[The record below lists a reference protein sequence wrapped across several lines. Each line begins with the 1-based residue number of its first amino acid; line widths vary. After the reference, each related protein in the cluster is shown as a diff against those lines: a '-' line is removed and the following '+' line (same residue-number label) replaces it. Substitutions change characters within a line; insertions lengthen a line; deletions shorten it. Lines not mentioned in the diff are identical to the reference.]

1 MNAVRTIVVWFP
13 DWPVTAAGRDAGQP
27 PDAPLAVL
35 DKGQIFACSHTA
47 RAHGVR
53 RGLRVREAQARCPD
67 LVTLAYDPAVD
78 AREFEPVVAAIE
90 ALAPGVEVIRPGR
103 CALAAKGPSR
113 YYGDTF
119 GQILRT
125 HLEEAGHSSVI
136 GIADGP
142 FAAEQAARLAERS
155 GERELAFPPG
165 ESARCLASLPVDT
178 LDRPELVDLLRRLG
192 VRTLGAFAALPARQV
207 LARFGNDGLAA
218 HRLASGRDDRP
229 LATRRPPPE
238 LATNAA
244 FEPPVERVDQVAF
257 AIRSTAERLVAGLAE
272 RDLVCT
278 CLRVE
283 IDTERDEPR
292 SRQWRHPRWFSA
304 ADVVDRVRWQL
315 QGTHTRA
322 AGSSGGGGHRGG
334 HSGSLSGGRSPSG
347 GGHSGGGSRGGGSTG
362 WDGSAAG
369 GRPTEELTSGV
380 VRVRLIPDEVA
391 PTGAYQDGLWG
402 DQAPDERIHRAFTRV
417 QSQLGHEAVVSVVLS
432 GGRAPA
438 ERMTLV
444 PWGDDI
450 APARPTGQPWPGHLP
465 PPAPTTVLA
474 TPEPVRVL
482 GATGHLVEVSERG
495 ALSEDCRLLERDT
508 SDKSVITGW
517 AGPWPVDERWW
528 DPAAAS
534 RCARFQVACADGRA
548 FVLRYES
555 ATLNPTAEGR
565 AGDPDPITSR
575 GHSAHVNGQ
584 PAHANGR
591 SAPATSQATHATHA
605 THANGQP
612 THPNGQPTHLNG
624 QPTHA
629 NRQAA
634 HTNRQAAHT
643 NRQAAHT
650 NRQVTHTNGQVTHT
664 NGFSP
669 GDRDHSSGDSDGSGA
684 LRTTATTVRAAGT
697 GQWWIEACYD

>member
-35 DKGQIFACSHTA
+35 DKGRIFACSQTA
-47 RAHGVR
+47 RDHGVR
-53 RGLRVREAQARCPD
+53 RELRVREAQARCPD

-113 YYGDTF
+113 YYGWSGGASSASAGGGSRGSSPESSTAGGSSTGGDAF
-119 GQILRT
+119 GRILRT
-125 HLEEAGHSSVI
+125 HLEEAGYSSVI

-155 GERELAFPPG
+155 GEQELTFPPG
-165 ESARCLASLPVDT
+165 ESGRCLAPLPVDT
-178 LDRPELVDLLRRLG
+178 LDRPGLVDLLRRLG
-192 VRTLGAFAALPARQV
+192 IRTLGAFAALPARQV

-229 LATRRPPPE
+229 LAARRPPPE
-238 LATNAA
+238 LATYAA

-257 AIRSTAERLVAGLAE
+257 AIRATAEGLVTGLAE
-272 RDLVCT
+272 RELVCT

-315 QGTHTRA
+315 QGTNTRA
-322 AGSSGGGGHRGG
+322 SGSTGGGQGGGSASSRTTGSSAGSSAGEGPSGAEPAGGGAVG
-334 HSGSLSGGRSPSG
+334 
-347 GGHSGGGSRGGGSTG
+347 
-362 WDGSAAG
+362 
-369 GRPTEELTSGV
+369 ELTSGV
-380 VRVRLIPDEVA
+380 VRVRLIPDDVA

-417 QSQLGHEAVVSVVLS
+417 QSQLGHEAVVTVVLS

-465 PPAPTTVLA
+465 PPAPTTVLV

-482 GATGHLVEVSERG
+482 GATGHLVEISERG
-495 ALSEDCRLLERDT
+495 ALSEECRLLERGT
-508 SDKSVITGW
+508 SDQSVITGW

-528 DPAAAS
+528 DPTAAS

-548 FVLRYES
+548 FVLRYEGG
-555 ATLNPTAEGR
+555 AIG
-565 AGDPDPITSR
+565 GTS
-575 GHSAHVNGQ
+575 
-584 PAHANGR
+584 P
-591 SAPATSQATHATHA
+591 
-605 THANGQP
+605 
-612 THPNGQPTHLNG
+612 PNG
-624 QPTHA
+624 
-629 NRQAA
+629 
-634 HTNRQAAHT
+634 
-643 NRQAAHT
+643 
-650 NRQVTHTNGQVTHT
+650 
-664 NGFSP
+664 S
-669 GDRDHSSGDSDGSGA
+669 
-684 LRTTATTVRAAGT
+684 AAGN

>member
-1 MNAVRTIVVWFP
+1 MTAVRTIVVWFP

-35 DKGQIFACSHTA
+35 DKGRVFACSPTA

-53 RGLRVREAQARCPD
+53 RGLRVREAEARCPD
-67 LVTLAYDPAVD
+67 LVTSAYDPAVD

-90 ALAPGVEVIRPGR
+90 ALAPGVEVVRPGR

-113 YYGDTF
+113 YYGDAF

-125 HLEEAGHSSVI
+125 HLEDAGHSSVI

-155 GERELAFPPG
+155 GVRELAFPPG
-165 ESARCLASLPVDT
+165 ESARHLAPLLVDT

-192 VRTLGAFAALPARQV
+192 IRTLGAFAALPARQV

-218 HRLASGRDDRP
+218 HRLASGRDDRA
-229 LATRRPPPE
+229 LAARRPPPE
-238 LATNAA
+238 LATDAA

-257 AIRSTAERLVAGLAE
+257 AIRGTAERLVAGLAE
-272 RDLVCT
+272 RELVCT

-315 QGTHTRA
+315 QGTSTRA
-322 AGSSGGGGHRGG
+322 STGHGSGGQASGGQASGG
-334 HSGSLSGGRSPSG
+334 QASDAQGSDGQGSGS
-347 GGHSGGGSRGGGSTG
+347 
-362 WDGSAAG
+362 AG
-369 GRPTEELTSGV
+369 GLAGELTSGV

-417 QSQLGHEAVVSVVLS
+417 QSQLGHEAVVTVVLS
-432 GGRAPA
+432 GGRASA

-450 APARPTGQPWPGHLP
+450 APARPTRQPWPGHLP

-474 TPEPVRVL
+474 APEPVRVL
-482 GATGHLVEVSERG
+482 GATGHLVEISERG
-495 ALSEDCRLLERDT
+495 ALSEECRLLERDA
-508 SDKSVITGW
+508 SDKSVIAGW

-528 DPAAAS
+528 DPTAAS

-548 FVLRYES
+548 FVLRYE
-555 ATLNPTAEGR
+555 
-565 AGDPDPITSR
+565 AGTRRDTSP
-575 GHSAHVNGQ
+575 SDTSPSDTISLEDS
-584 PAHANGR
+584 PAD
-591 SAPATSQATHATHA
+591 
-605 THANGQP
+605 
-612 THPNGQPTHLNG
+612 HP
-624 QPTHA
+624 
-629 NRQAA
+629 
-634 HTNRQAAHT
+634 
-643 NRQAAHT
+643 
-650 NRQVTHTNGQVTHT
+650 
-664 NGFSP
+664 SP
-669 GDRDHSSGDSDGSGA
+669 GSSDHHSGSHSHPGGIRSDTSTLG
-684 LRTTATTVRAAGT
+684 TTASHLQDAGT
-697 GQWWIEACYD
+697 GRWWIEACYD

>member
-35 DKGQIFACSHTA
+35 DKGQIFACSHAA

-125 HLEEAGHSSVI
+125 HLEEAGHSCVI

-192 VRTLGAFAALPARQV
+192 IRTLGAFAALPARQV
-207 LARFGNDGLAA
+207 LARFGNDGVAA
-218 HRLASGRDDRP
+218 HRLAAGRDDRP

-238 LATNAA
+238 LATDAA

-257 AIRSTAERLVAGLAE
+257 AIRGTAERLVAGLAE

-315 QGTHTRA
+315 QGTSTRA
-322 AGSSGGGGHRGG
+322 SDTSAATSVGGT
-334 HSGSLSGGRSPSG
+334 SV
-347 GGHSGGGSRGGGSTG
+347 GGGSTG
-362 WDGSAAG
+362 ATGSDGSDG
-369 GRPTEELTSGV
+369 SSGSGGGSGDGRPTEELTSGV
-380 VRVRLIPDEVA
+380 VRVRLIPDDVA

-417 QSQLGHEAVVSVVLS
+417 QSQLGHEAVVTVVLS

-482 GATGHLVEVSERG
+482 GATGHLVEISERG
-495 ALSEDCRLLERDT
+495 ALSEDCRLLERDS
-508 SDKSVITGW
+508 SDNSVITGW

-528 DPAAAS
+528 DPVAAS

-548 FVLRYES
+548 FVLRYEAGTRS
-555 ATLNPTAEGR
+555 TA
-565 AGDPDPITSR
+565 DPLANSISSVSGFN
-575 GHSAHVNGQ
+575 GHSPDG
-584 PAHANGR
+584 
-591 SAPATSQATHATHA
+591 TT
-605 THANGQP
+605 
-612 THPNGQPTHLNG
+612 
-624 QPTHA
+624 
-629 NRQAA
+629 
-634 HTNRQAAHT
+634 
-643 NRQAAHT
+643 
-650 NRQVTHTNGQVTHT
+650 
-664 NGFSP
+664 
-669 GDRDHSSGDSDGSGA
+669 SSGNNASSIPDADARSSTGKPSAGTSA
-684 LRTTATTVRAAGT
+684 RGTTASHVQDAET
-697 GQWWIEACYD
+697 GRWWIEACYD